1 MPNHCPST
9 ASDKRRTATVP
20 VKFRRGAAAGAVAAA
35 LLAGAT
41 SETRAAEPAAPL
53 APLLVG
59 NTLSAVTFVPRPP
72 GAPGGGELSRIMLQA
87 YLRGDGSALVRVWD
101 TLTASYTPPVDRR
114 WALSGNTLC
123 LDLPKVPNSAF
134 PPGFCADVHVW
145 GPRIAGIGVKPYAML
160 DGDLQ
165 PGNLVARTR

>member
-1 MPNHCPST
+1 MERIGM
-9 ASDKRRTATVP
+9 SDGPRSAWIGRAI
-20 VKFRRGAAAGAVAAA
+20 GSVALAA
-35 LLAGAT
+35 LALTMPGF
-41 SETRAAEPAAPL
+41 RAHAADPVPL
-53 APLLVG
+53 STLLIG

-101 TLTASYTPPVDRR
+101 GLRDAYTPPTDLP
-114 WALSGNTLC
+114 WALTGSTLC
-123 LDLPKVPNSAF
+123 LDLPKVPHSAF
-134 PPGFCADVHVW
+134 PPSICADIHVW
-145 GPRIAGIGVKPYAML
+145 GPRIAGIGVKPYAMI

>member
-1 MPNHCPST
+1 MRADRHC
-9 ASDKRRTATVP
+9 AWVRRFWRAGVLAAALAA
-20 VKFRRGAAAGAVAAA
+20 AAAGPAAA
-35 LLAGAT
+35 GPAPSPALAQ
-41 SETRAAEPAAPL
+41 S
-53 APLLVG
+53 LVG

-101 TLTASYTPPVDRR
+101 TLTDSYTPPIDAP
-114 WALSGNTLC
+114 WSLTGNTLC
-123 LDLPKVPNSAF
+123 LGLPKVPHSAF
-134 PPGFCADVHVW
+134 PPSFCADVHVW

-165 PGNLVARTR
+165 PGNLIARTR